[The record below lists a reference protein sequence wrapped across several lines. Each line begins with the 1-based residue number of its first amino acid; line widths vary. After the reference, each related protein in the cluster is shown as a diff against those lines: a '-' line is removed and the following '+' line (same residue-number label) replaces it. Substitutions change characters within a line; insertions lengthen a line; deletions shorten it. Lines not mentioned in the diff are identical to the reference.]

1 MAYWVHILPEVQNR
15 TLHLEDQH
23 MNTDF
28 KPDINKFMK
37 KDKGNKTS
45 ELFQQFNQLQSEY
58 KESKSP
64 SKLTLLKQTQKKL
77 RKMGIRVTV

>member
-1 MAYWVHILPEVQNR
+1 
-15 TLHLEDQH
+15 